1 MADIP
6 PSIFPINAKKSKI
19 PTLDL
24 FIWCHINVDTYIV
37 HNLIRV
43 VNSQKKAGNFIIF
56 CQQISFHGWPIQL
69 QIKSSFHIISFIEGF
84 FLYFME
90 KKIWNRGF
98 SKFPRNWNWKRK
110 RMLGLA
116 WPCLAC
122 GRWPFSWKALILH
135 INFPLLSLNRSIR
148 ITILP

>member
-116 WPCLAC
+116 WLAVGGLFL
-122 GRWPFSWKALILH
+122 GR
-135 INFPLLSLNRSIR
+135 LLSCTSIFR
-148 ITILP
+148 FLA